1 MEKET
6 EKQAR
11 VRDLFVWQSQSH
23 PLNKYPPGAFPV
35 FGVLALIISIVLALF
50 QEWLGVAVT
59 WAAYFLFFALTK
71 IPQVSVEHKITTE
84 GIISINHSYLWQE
97 LGPFWFKTR
106 NNETVL
112 HIANRN
118 FLGHLIMLIDV
129 KDQEKIREILAEYL
143 PFIEVP
149 EKSFWD
155 KFFDRFSSVVKSA

>member
-1 MEKET
+1 MEEKSS

-11 VRDLFVWQSQSH
+11 VRDLLVWQSQSH
-23 PLNKYPPGAFPV
+23 PLNKYPRGAFPL
-35 FGVLALIISIVLALF
+35 FGAAAALITVVLVLF
-50 QEWLGVAVT
+50 QEWLAVGVT

-71 IPQVSVEHKITTE
+71 VPQVSVEHKITTE

-106 NNETVL
+106 NGETVL

-118 FLGHLIMLIDV
+118 FLGHLIMLV
-129 KDQEKIREILAEYL
+129 NPNDQEKIREILAEYL

-149 EKSFWD
+149 EKTFWD
-155 KFFDRFSSVVKSA
+155 KLLEKF

>member
-1 MEKET
+1 MEKES

-23 PLNKYPPGAFPV
+23 PLNKYPAGAFPL
-35 FGVLALIISIVLALF
+35 FGAAIVLITVVLILF
-50 QEWLGVAVT
+50 QEWLAVGVT

-71 IPQVSVEHKITTE
+71 VPQVTVEHKITTE

-118 FLGHLIMLIDV
+118 FLGHLIMLV
-129 KDQEKIREILAEYL
+129 NPNDQEKIREILAEYL

-155 KFFDRFSSVVKSA
+155 KLLDRFPSVIKSA

>member
-1 MEKET
+1 MEQNS
-6 EKQAR
+6 EKQPR

-23 PLNKYPPGAFPV
+23 PLNKYPRGAFSL
-35 FGVLALIISIVLALF
+35 FGAVALLITVVLILF
-50 QEWLGVAVT
+50 QEWLAVGVT

-71 IPQVSVEHKITTE
+71 VPQVTVEHKITTE
-84 GIISINHSYLWQE
+84 GIISLNHAYLWQE

-118 FLGHLIMLIDV
+118 FLGHLIMLV
-129 KDQEKIREILAEYL
+129 NPNDQEKIREILAEYL

-155 KFFDRFSSVVKSA
+155 KLFDRFPSVVKSA